1 MIKLYIGNLN
11 YSSWSI
17 RAVLVARAAGLDI
30 EEVVLPLG
38 PQETVD
44 TLMQA
49 TGQHRVPALVTDTVI
64 IHDSMAI
71 TEWVAEQ
78 VEPGKVW
85 PINPDKRALARS
97 ICAEMHA
104 SFIDLRSDM
113 GVDIKNRHAT
123 PEMTPGLKWDIDRVL
138 QIWEMCR
145 STYKADG
152 PYLFGEWSAA
162 DAVFMPVATR
172 FQTYGID
179 LNPAAQTYSD
189 AVLSHPLSKE
199 LIDQA
204 HAETWTIDLTRFRPK
219 SAD

>member
-1 MIKLYIGNLN
+1 MTKLYSGNLN

-17 RAVLVARAAGLDI
+17 RAVLVARASGLDI

-44 TLMQA
+44 TLIEA
-49 TGQHRVPALVTDTVI
+49 TGQHRVPALVTDTVV

-71 TEWVAEQ
+71 TEWIAEQ

-85 PINPDKRALARS
+85 PLDSDKRALARS

-113 GVDIKNRHAT
+113 GVDIKHRHPT
-123 PEMTPGLKWDIDRVL
+123 PKMTPGLKWDIDRVL
-138 QIWEMCR
+138 QIWDMCR
-145 STYKADG
+145 SKYHEDG
-152 PYLFGEWSAA
+152 PFLFGEWSAA

-172 FQTYGID
+172 FQTYGIE
-179 LNPAAQTYSD
+179 LNPVAQAYSAAIL
-189 AVLSHPLSKE
+189 AHPLSKA
-199 LIDQA
+199 LIDEA
-204 HAETWTIDLTRFRPK
+204 HAEPWTIDLTRFRPK